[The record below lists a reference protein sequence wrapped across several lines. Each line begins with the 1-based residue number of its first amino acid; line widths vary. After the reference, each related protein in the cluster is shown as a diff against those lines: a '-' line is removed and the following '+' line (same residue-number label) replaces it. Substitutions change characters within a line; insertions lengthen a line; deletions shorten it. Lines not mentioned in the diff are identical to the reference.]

1 MRTASLT
8 TSENSLADT
17 MVVDQE
23 STDRR
28 ATRNS
33 LLVMLCTLSS
43 RLLGILKARVIA
55 TVFGATGIADVIN
68 FTFNIPN
75 NFRKLFAEGALS
87 NAFIPVFAASIA
99 QDQGRAE
106 SSSQLLKRM
115 QGFQFLV
122 SVPLVAFTWLFRLD
136 IIHFLSDFQDAGQIA
151 LSANLLVYFM
161 LFLFTISVSTLYG
174 AVLQCHGSFFIAAAA
189 PLLFSFSVIFSVLFL
204 SNSLGAYS
212 MAVGVVFGGGLQAFT
227 TFLRLRKF
235 GYVFQISFDFSYLP
249 FRKVMRSWFSATLA
263 ALVLIVGQQVAFYF
277 ASTLPAGSV
286 TAFSNSIILWQ
297 APYGI
302 FFSAISTVFFPAMVL
317 AYHQQNVNR
326 LGKLISQG
334 MLYLATFLIP
344 SALILIFLR
353 KETIAVLLQSGK
365 FTLADTLV
373 TAEVLVWY
381 LLGMLFAAWYFFLQ
395 RYYYSVG
402 KFSIV
407 LVVSI
412 LVTSIDILAT
422 WYLLTLGF
430 GIASLSLANTI
441 SVCIGVVVLYCHGL
455 LPMDGF
461 PHLRLH
467 SQLSKIIIANL
478 PLALALIGYSRLHL
492 EWWTTGSSWRNLV
505 FLTGL
510 CCAAVFLVMI
520 SYLLFKVEFLNLIRR
535 KKNT

>member
-1 MRTASLT
+1 
-8 TSENSLADT
+8 

-33 LLVMLCTLSS
+33 LLVMLCTLTS

-136 IIHFLSDFQDAGQIA
+136 IIHFLSDFQDAGQIS

-174 AVLQCHGSFFIAAAA
+174 SVLQCHGSFFIAAAA
-189 PLLFSFSVIFSVLFL
+189 PLLFSFSVISSVLFL

-381 LLGMLFAAWYFFLQ
+381 LIGMLFAAWYFFLQ

-412 LVTSIDILAT
+412 LVTSIDIFAT

-430 GIASLSLANTI
+430 GIASLSLANSI
-441 SVCIGVVVLYCHGL
+441 SVCLGLVVLYCHGL
-455 LPMDGF
+455 LPMNGF

-510 CCAAVFLVMI
+510 CCAAVILVMI